1 MTKRFTSYVL
11 IIETLKRH
19 PKREVHKVI
28 SSNSYAR
35 PAYLVQLLYP
45 IQTLELL
52 LFRLELS
59 FTCVWC
65 LIRKRPRGWSYSLF
79 SIISPQ
85 ASYEQY
91 GKKGKK
97 KIKKKE
103 EREP

>member
-1 MTKRFTSYVL
+1 MTKKCTSYVL
-11 IIETLKRH
+11 IIETLKGH

-28 SSNSYAR
+28 SSNLYAR

-45 IQTLELL
+45 IQTLDLL

-65 LIRKRPRGWSYSLF
+65 LIRKRPRGWSYLLF

-85 ASYEQY
+85 ASYEKY
-91 GKKGKK
+91 EGKK
-97 KIKKKE
+97 KIKMKE